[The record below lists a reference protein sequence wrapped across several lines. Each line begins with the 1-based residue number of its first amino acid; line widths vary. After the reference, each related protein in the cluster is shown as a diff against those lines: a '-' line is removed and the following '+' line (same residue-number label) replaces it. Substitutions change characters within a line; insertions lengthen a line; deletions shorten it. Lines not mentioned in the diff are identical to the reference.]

1 MPREERHTRWG
12 CQQQRQL
19 EGKMGDAVYRPE
31 VMQKKKCKLGSAS
44 KQLQAPQELCTDGPT
59 GVRGRKILSEEEIK
73 HPEFKS

>member
-31 VMQKKKCKLGSAS
+31 VMQKKKVQVRVS
-44 KQLQAPQELCTDGPT
+44 KQAAASTSRAVHRWPH
-59 GVRGRKILSEEEIK
+59 RGEGQKDT
-73 HPEFKS
+73 F